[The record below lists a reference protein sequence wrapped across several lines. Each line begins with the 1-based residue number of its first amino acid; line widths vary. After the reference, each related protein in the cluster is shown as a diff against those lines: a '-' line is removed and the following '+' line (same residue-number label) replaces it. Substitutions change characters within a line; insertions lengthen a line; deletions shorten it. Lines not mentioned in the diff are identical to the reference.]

1 MQDLFRRSPS
11 ASACR
16 SPPFRRDT
24 APWPSRRAVPPRP
37 ASRGPCVD
45 MLEMSGSETTTLGIG
60 QAALSLPAASEA
72 LLKPPMWT
80 CVNFL
85 SESYISRGGGSL
97 AWFRGH
103 GPDYGWRPST
113 HMRRKPL
120 IPGGDPPGVRIPAAA
135 PTFLPPKKSAED
147 PSIPLLRNL
156 CQARFCNDGALYT
169 KAVQNATK
177 AAVQKQAKRSPNP
190 SDKEASAICAAW
202 QGSSRG
208 TPGSAGGTR
217 PSTPHGKTPHPGGS
231 ARGRRIYTLPR
242 AVTRGL
248 AACPPPCRRSAHIP
262 TAPCTTSVASSASP
276 ARSTWC

>member
-1 MQDLFRRSPS
+1 LRVEKGMSLQGPSRRSPS
-11 ASACR
+11 DSACR

-60 QAALSLPAASEA
+60 PAALSLPAASEA
-72 LLKPPMWT
+72 LLKPPMWI

-135 PTFLPPKKSAED
+135 P
-147 PSIPLLRNL
+147 PL
-156 CQARFCNDGALYT
+156 
-169 KAVQNATK
+169 
-177 AAVQKQAKRSPNP
+177 
-190 SDKEASAICAAW
+190 
-202 QGSSRG
+202 
-208 TPGSAGGTR
+208 R
-217 PSTPHGKTPHPGGS
+217 PH
-231 ARGRRIYTLPR
+231 
-242 AVTRGL
+242 
-248 AACPPPCRRSAHIP
+248 
-262 TAPCTTSVASSASP
+262 
-276 ARSTWC
+276 

>member
-1 MQDLFRRSPS
+1 MGCGPIDPGSNPGGGLLGELLRLSSTRSDWTLVDSTCRLSLVPHHVRPDPSYRLNSTNSRRCRLRGNSEAIEGRKGYVLAGASRRSPS

-135 PTFLPPKKSAED
+135 PS
-147 PSIPLLRNL
+147 LR
-156 CQARFCNDGALYT
+156 
-169 KAVQNATK
+169 
-177 AAVQKQAKRSPNP
+177 
-190 SDKEASAICAAW
+190 
-202 QGSSRG
+202 
-208 TPGSAGGTR
+208 
-217 PSTPHGKTPHPGGS
+217 PH
-231 ARGRRIYTLPR
+231 
-242 AVTRGL
+242 
-248 AACPPPCRRSAHIP
+248 
-262 TAPCTTSVASSASP
+262 
-276 ARSTWC
+276 